1 MAKGKGMK
9 ARNKLMKTKSKG
21 FIPKTI
27 RGKNIEYDMTP
38 KALMPSLPL
47 PLVTSHRNI

>member
-1 MAKGKGMK
+1 MMAKGKGMK

-38 KALMPSLPL
+38 QGPNAFS
-47 PLVTSHRNI
+47 TSTISNKSP